1 MKTTSDDLFRLIKAM
16 NKSEKGYFKKFASK
30 NASGSKQNY
39 IYLFEAIDSMDSYDE
54 NLLKKKLKDPSLLK
68 QLAVYKVYLFNL
80 VLKALNLYGAY
91 DNSESQISEML
102 SYIRILTSKHL
113 YREARKIIKKA
124 KELAYKFDK
133 HKFIMEI
140 LAAER
145 HILILSPSKNAGEK
159 REEIYRNQLELT
171 ERIRE
176 FYNYS
181 LYCDRLTQIIDN
193 EGEGHS
199 DEKAA
204 LVEEIMNNDMMKPGA
219 EIKGYYARMNY
230 YHAHLVYSGSRGNTE
245 DIFKYL
251 RMQIEHDEANRH
263 FIDENPQ
270 NYVYALINMLL
281 QSHYANDHEETNKAL
296 AKLNTIKKKIKGRIP
311 RETEIQILFH
321 AANVEMLIFEK
332 TLDME
337 SGMKKIVQIESDLKL
352 YGNEVP
358 SHIRALMH
366 VNIACFCIIDGEYA
380 QALKHINTLLNTPEL
395 SIRSDVNRIVKLLEL
410 VLHYELKN
418 FDLLE
423 YLLVSA
429 KKFFS
434 PAKNGSIEQIMLQFF
449 SAAIKKEQ
457 DLHKDMFGELAF
469 KLKKAQDSRG
479 LMNYLN
485 FVLWAESHAE
495 GKPLIDILRMQ
506 LNRQNQPKHEGN
518 Q

>member
-16 NKSEKGYFKKFASK
+16 NKSEKGYFKKFAAK

-39 IYLFEAIDSMDSYDE
+39 IYLFEAIDSMEVYDE
-54 NLLKKKLKDPSLLK
+54 NLLKKKLKDPALLR

-80 VLKALNLYGAY
+80 ILKALSLYGAY

-102 SYIRILTSKHL
+102 SNIRILTSKHL
-113 YREARKIIKKA
+113 YREAKKIIKKA

-159 REEIYRNQLELT
+159 REEIYRSQLELT

-181 LYCDRLTQIIDN
+181 LFCDRLTQIIDN
-193 EGEGHS
+193 EGEGQS
-199 DEKAA
+199 EDKGP
-204 LVEEIMNNDMMKPGA
+204 LVEEIMNNRLMKPSA
-219 EIKGYYARMNY
+219 DIKGYYARMNY
-230 YHAHLVYSGSRGNTE
+230 YHAHLIYSGSRGKSD

-251 RMQIEHDEANRH
+251 KMKIEHDEANRH

-281 QSHYANDHEETNKAL
+281 QAHYANDHDETNKAL
-296 AKLNTIKKKIKGRIP
+296 AKLNAIKKKIKGRIP

-321 AANVEMLIFEK
+321 ASNVEMLIFEK
-332 TLDME
+332 SLDME
-337 SGMKKIVQIESDLKL
+337 SGRKKIFRIESDLKL
-352 YGNEVP
+352 YGKEVP

-366 VNIACFCIIDGEYA
+366 VNIACFCIIDSEYA
-380 QALKHINTLLNTPEL
+380 HALKHINILLNNPEL
-395 SIRSDVNRIVKLLEL
+395 NIRSDANRIAKLIEL

-434 PAKNGSIEQIMLQFF
+434 PAVNGSIEHIMLQFF
-449 SAAIKKEQ
+449 SAVIKQEQ
-457 DLHKDMFGELAF
+457 AQHPEMFGELAF
-469 KLKKAQDSRG
+469 KLKKAKDTRG

-485 FVLWAESHAE
+485 FVLWADAHAE
-495 GKPLIDILRMQ
+495 GKPLIDKLKQQ
-506 LNRQNQPKHEGN
+506 LSQQNQTKPGN
-518 Q
+518 H